1 VSLKPWVCQA
11 LSFLKLHHPD
21 CHRCASPDCYMIVRE
36 RLMELIEHAT
46 KESSHSPNENTKP
59 SQKDAA

>member
-1 VSLKPWVCQA
+1 
-11 LSFLKLHHPD
+11 
-21 CHRCASPDCYMIVRE
+21 MIVRE